1 MAFSHC
7 SRENNEPIQSQ
18 PEVDFFILMAA
29 LWDSFYVNFS
39 HEVLT
44 ISFFNLR
51 IYWHVPTTV
60 EIKFQRHIYK
70 MGMLFLYCL
79 DDWELWIH
87 ASKAL

>member
-7 SRENNEPIQSQ
+7 SGENNEPIQSQ

-79 DDWELWIH
+79 DD
-87 ASKAL
+87 